1 MLHTLVKGPNG
12 GTFLRHWGGT
22 FRPKAIA
29 IVTGACALAVS
40 LPAAA
45 HHGWG
50 FYNTDTPM
58 LLSGTLVEVNYT
70 NPHPEVTIEV
80 ADGATLDPASLP
92 VPDALAELGF
102 ADVVAKAR
110 PAPAGRWTLDLAPIS
125 RLNRWGMP
133 REPKVGDAMQ
143 AVAFPSCAERGVMRP
158 NLIVLDGVGVR
169 QQSVRLPAGC
179 SGEPRG

>member
-1 MLHTLVKGPNG
+1 MRRMTSNHIRTLAAALG
-12 GTFLRHWGGT
+12 
-22 FRPKAIA
+22 IA
-29 IVTGACALAVS
+29 ALGLVV
-40 LPAAA
+40 PASA

-58 LLSGTLVEVNYT
+58 LLSGTLVEVNYS
-70 NPHPEVTIEV
+70 NPHPEVTIEI

-92 VPDALAELGF
+92 VPAELAELGF
-102 ADVVAKAR
+102 ADVIVNAR
-110 PAPAGRWTLDLAPIS
+110 PAPAGRWTLDFAPIS

-133 REPKVGDAMQ
+133 REPRVGDTMQ
-143 AVAFPSCAERGVMRP
+143 AVAFPSCAEEGVMRP

-179 SGEPRG
+179 SGEPWG